1 MPPSLYALQSWPTI
15 GSRVNVGDRD
25 KEVEQ
30 RARSPFVARRLR
42 SVRHALGDEG
52 FLRMTLVV
60 RAVFWVIAY
69 LGLVLSPLV
78 FAVIG
83 ASHPDH
89 GFWTNLSVALGFVGL
104 AMMGLEFALVAR
116 FRPLAAPFGQ
126 DALLQFHGQIGYVG
140 LAFIV
145 IHFAISAKW
154 NELTLAQALAA
165 PLLVWFGM
173 VALLSLVVLIA
184 TSVWRRGLRLSYEAW
199 HITHTVL
206 ALVVVVGALGHIFF
220 VDEYVSSLWKQILW
234 ALMSAAFIALLVW
247 VRLVKP
253 RRALARP
260 WHLERVIAERGETTT
275 LALKPPPGAEFRF
288 EPGQFGWFA
297 IGRSPFSVTQH
308 PFSFSSS
315 AERGDLELA
324 VKALGDFT
332 SGVSELEPG
341 TTVYVDGP
349 HGVFSIDQ
357 DEGPGFGLIAGG
369 VGIAGLISMLRTM
382 ADRKD
387 VRPAV
392 LFYAN
397 DEWDGVIFRDELEQL
412 KDGLNLAVVHV
423 LERPP
428 DDWVGETGYVTAE
441 VLARHLPASYRRF
454 QFFICG
460 PDAMMDA
467 VETALVHL
475 GVSPERVH
483 TERFDMV

>member
-1 MPPSLYALQSWPTI
+1 MSLA
-15 GSRVNVGDRD
+15 
-25 KEVEQ
+25 
-30 RARSPFVARRLR
+30 
-42 SVRHALGDEG
+42 
-52 FLRMTLVV
+52 V

-69 LGLVLSPLV
+69 LGVVLSPLV

-83 ASHPDH
+83 GSQPDH
-89 GFWTNLSVALGFVGL
+89 GFWTNFSVALGFVGL

-116 FRPLAAPFGQ
+116 FRPVAAPFGQ
-126 DALLQFHGQIGYVG
+126 DALLQFHRQIGYVG
-140 LAFIV
+140 LAFIL
-145 IHFAISAKW
+145 IHFAISAQW
-154 NELTLAQALAA
+154 DELTLSNALAA

-173 VALLSLVVLIA
+173 AALVALVVLIV
-184 TSVWRRGLRLSYEAW
+184 TSVWRRRLRLSYEAW
-199 HITHTVL
+199 HILHTVL
-206 ALVVVVGALGHIFF
+206 ALVLVVGALGHVLF

-234 ALMSAAFIALLVW
+234 GLMSAAFVGLLVW

-253 RRALARP
+253 GRARARP
-260 WHLERVIAERGETTT
+260 WRLEQVVAERGDTTT
-275 LALKPPPGAEFRF
+275 LALKPPPGTGFRF

-297 IGRSPFSVTQH
+297 IDRSPFSVTQY

-315 AERGDLELA
+315 AEREEVEIA

-332 SGVSELEPG
+332 SRVSELEPG

-382 ADRKD
+382 ADRRD
-387 VRPAV
+387 VRPV
-392 LFYAN
+392 LLVYAN
-397 DEWDGVIFRDELEQL
+397 RDWDGVAFRDELERL
-412 KDGLNLAVVHV
+412 KDRLTLTVVHV

-428 DDWVGETGYVTAE
+428 EDWSGETGYVTAE
-441 VLARHLPASYRRF
+441 VLARHLPPGHRRF

-460 PDAMMDA
+460 PDPMMDA
-467 VETALVHL
+467 AEAALIAL
-475 GVSPERVH
+475 GVPSERVH

>member
-1 MPPSLYALQSWPTI
+1 
-15 GSRVNVGDRD
+15 
-25 KEVEQ
+25 
-30 RARSPFVARRLR
+30 
-42 SVRHALGDEG
+42 
-52 FLRMTLVV
+52 MTLVV
-60 RAVFWVIAY
+60 RAVFWATAY
-69 LGLVLSPLV
+69 LGAVLSPLV

-89 GFWTNLSVALGFVGL
+89 GLWTNFSVALGFVGL

-116 FRPLAAPFGQ
+116 FRPVAAPFGQ
-126 DALLQFHGQIGYVG
+126 DALLQFHRQIGYVG
-140 LAFIV
+140 LAFIL

-154 NELTLAQALAA
+154 NELTLSKALHA

-173 VALLSLVVLIA
+173 AALFALIVLIV
-184 TSVWRRGLRLSYEAW
+184 TSVWRRRLRLSYEAW
-199 HITHTVL
+199 HILHTVL
-206 ALVVVVGALGHIFF
+206 ALVLVVGALGHVFF

-234 ALMSAAFIALLVW
+234 AIMSAAFVALLAW

-253 RRALARP
+253 RRALGRP
-260 WHLERVIAERGETTT
+260 WRLERVEAEHGETTT
-275 LALKPPPGAEFRF
+275 LALRPPPAAQFRF

-297 IGRSPFSVTQH
+297 IGRSPFSLTQH

-315 AERGDLELA
+315 AEREEVELA

-332 SGVSELEPG
+332 SRVGDLEPG
-341 TTVYVDGP
+341 TRVYVDGP

-397 DEWDGVIFRDELEQL
+397 GEWDDVAYREELEGL
-412 KDGLNLAVVHV
+412 KDRLNLTVVHV
-423 LERPP
+423 LERPTEA
-428 DDWVGETGYVTAE
+428 WRGETGYVTRE
-441 VLARHLPASYRRF
+441 VLARHLPPGYRRF

-460 PDAMMDA
+460 PDQMMDA
-467 VETALVHL
+467 VEAALVQL
-475 GVSPERVH
+475 GAPPERVH
-483 TERFDMV
+483 TERFNMV